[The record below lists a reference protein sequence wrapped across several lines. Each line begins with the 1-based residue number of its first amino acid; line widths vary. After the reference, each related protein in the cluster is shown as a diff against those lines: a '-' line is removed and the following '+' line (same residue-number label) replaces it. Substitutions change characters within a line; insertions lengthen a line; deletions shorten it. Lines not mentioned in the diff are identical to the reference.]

1 MKKYVALFIP
11 LDYITIVGT
20 LTLLD
25 QVYQYHQLLIFLSQQ
40 TENWFLLKIVDV
52 SSTRQP

>member
-11 LDYITIVGT
+11 LDQ
-20 LTLLD
+20 L
-25 QVYQYHQLLIFLSQQ
+25 YQYHQLLIFLSQQ